1 MTHRGTYIYFGY
13 CTHLLSSNLK
23 SLIIAVECGDN
34 GDVKDDSDFDDGASE
49 FEFRAKNMNNII
61 DDGGVKKKVID

>member
-1 MTHRGTYIYFGY
+1 M
-13 CTHLLSSNLK
+13 SSNLK

>member
-1 MTHRGTYIYFGY
+1 MTVRGTYIILY